1 MLIPGSNTL
10 KADTRTKPEQQKGSE
25 KGLESASA
33 GADEA
38 SW

>member
-1 MLIPGSNTL
+1 MLIPSSNTT

-25 KGLESASA
+25 KGLESAGA
-33 GADEA
+33 GGDDA